1 MQLGRDAKAVAF
13 AAALLGIVRW
23 ACGAECTAE
32 LASVRADGGQP
43 NDGSLYSAVSPDGR
57 YVAFSTAATDVVSP
71 DANGSALD
79 VVVRDL
85 ELGVSVLASKS
96 SSGVQGNGA
105 SERPCLSEGAAFV
118 AFDSLASNLV
128 ADDANGVSDVF
139 RHRLSDGTTELVS
152 VNDDGEPGNGASDYA
167 SISHDGSR
175 IVFVSAATNLD
186 VAYGATPENV
196 RQVYLREISEGSS
209 RTVLVSRDSNGA
221 AAAADCT
228 FAAIS
233 GDGRW
238 VAVAA
243 EAQLIPDLD
252 PNARSDIY
260 LYDLESDPLQPV
272 LVSRASSGLAANG
285 LSGHPALSADGGVVA
300 FDSWARNL
308 AGTSFSSTQLRVF
321 AYFRADGTIR
331 HVSRSTAGGDA
342 GDTAELPSISA
353 DGRSI
358 AFGSTAADLVA
369 GDTNGVM
376 DVFLHD
382 LETSKTVRAGLPA
395 GGGQANG
402 ESQSIWYA
410 LSRDASVLAFRSK
423 ASNIVSGATKRTACI
438 YVRRSPGDFDPPV
451 PSCPDPIV
459 AEWTS
464 VQGAV
469 VDFEVAATDACDP
482 APAVEADPPSGSLFP
497 LGETTVTVTA
507 TDGAGNRAT
516 CTFTVTVTSG
526 EKFLRGDSNGDAR
539 VNVTDAVHILRYLFA
554 GGGVP
559 PCLDAAD
566 VDDDGAVCLTDAVY
580 LLQFF
585 ARRIDALP
593 DPGPRTPGPDPT
605 PDELGCGVGAR
616 SWGL

>member
-1 MQLGRDAKAVAF
+1 MQLARVGKAVAC
-13 AAALLGIVRW
+13 AAALLGIARW
-23 ACGAECTAE
+23 ACGAECATE
-32 LASVRADGGQP
+32 LASVRAAGGQP
-43 NDGSLYSAVSPDGR
+43 NAGSLYSAISPDGR
-57 YVAFSTAATDVVSP
+57 YVAFSTAATDVVTP
-71 DANGSALD
+71 DENGSALD
-79 VVVRDL
+79 VIVRDL
-85 ELGVSVLASKS
+85 ALGVSTLASRS

-105 SERPCLSEGAAFV
+105 SERPCLSESAAYV
-118 AFDSLASNLV
+118 AFDSAASNLV
-128 ADDANGVSDVF
+128 ADDSNGVSDVF

-152 VNDDGEPGNGASDYA
+152 VNGDGQPGNGASDSP

-175 IVFVSAATNLD
+175 IAFVSAATNLD
-186 VAYGATPENV
+186 VAYGPTPENV
-196 RQVYLREISEGSS
+196 KQVYFREVGESSS

-221 AAAADCT
+221 AAAADCA

-238 VAVAA
+238 VAVAT
-243 EAQLIPDLD
+243 EAKLIPDLD

-260 LYDLESDPLQPV
+260 LYDLESDPPQPA
-272 LVSRASSGLAANG
+272 LVSRAAGGSAANG
-285 LSGHPALSADGGVVA
+285 ASGHPALSADGSVVA

-308 AGTSFSSTQLRVF
+308 AGTSLGPTVHIRVF
-321 AYFRADGTIR
+321 AYFRADGSIR
-331 HVSRSTAGGDA
+331 HVSRSTAGDDA
-342 GDTAELPSISA
+342 DDTAELPSISS

-358 AFGSTAADLVA
+358 AFSSTAANLVA
-369 GDTNGVM
+369 GDANGVT

-382 LETSKTVRAGLPA
+382 LESSKTARASLAA
-395 GGGQANG
+395 GGDPANG

-423 ASNIVSGATKRTACI
+423 ASNLVPGATKTTASI

-464 VQGAV
+464 VEGAV
-469 VDFEVAATDACDP
+469 VDFDVAATDSCDP

-516 CTFTVTVTSG
+516 CAFTVTVTSS
-526 EKFLRGDSNGDAR
+526 ERFLRGDSNGDAR
-539 VNVTDAVHILRYLFA
+539 VNITDAVHVLRYLFA

-566 VDDDGAVCLTDAVY
+566 VNDDGSISVSDAIY

-605 PDELGCGVGAR
+605 PDGLDCGAGSR
-616 SWGL
+616 